1 VTDGHRIAVPQLGS
15 LIRFASTLGACTCIV
30 LSGCASKA
38 KTTGGSCIA
47 PANPGGG
54 WDFSCRAVS
63 QALGTSAPGGEV
75 VRVVNVPGEGGG
87 LAFKSIRAR
96 ARDAEPVIVAAS
108 PSTLLGLAQHRYG
121 DNSERDV
128 RWIAAVDAEPSVI
141 AVSARAPWRSLDQ
154 FISAWRAHPDS
165 VIIGGTSGVGGQDHM
180 KMLLLARAAGL
191 DVARVRY
198 QPVTSAAEA
207 IAMINAGSLQ
217 VFPSELSKMLPQVER
232 KELRVLA
239 VLDERR
245 AQGLLANVPTAREQG
260 LDVVFVV
267 WRGFYAPPGIKE
279 NVYQQWVESLRAMSA
294 SPEWKAML
302 KRNGLTPFFLGGKE
316 FEAFVTKETAAYRE
330 VSKDIGI
337 VQ

>member
-1 VTDGHRIAVPQLGS
+1 MFESRAIAALTAGIC
-15 LIRFASTLGACTCIV
+15 LMLTA
-30 LSGCASKA
+30 CASEG
-38 KTTGGSCIA
+38 KTSGGSCIA

-75 VRVVNVPGEGGG
+75 LRVVNIPGEGGG

-96 ARDAEPVIVAAS
+96 ARDVDPVIVAAS

-121 DNSERDV
+121 QNSEHDV
-128 RWIAAVDAEPSVI
+128 RWIAAVDAEPSII
-141 AVSARAPWRSLDQ
+141 AVSARAPWRNLSQ
-154 FISAWRAHPDS
+154 FITAWRAHPDS

-191 DVARVRY
+191 DVRRVRY

-207 IAMINAGSLQ
+207 IAMVNAGSLQ
-217 VFPSELSKMLPQVER
+217 VFPAELSKMLPQVER

-239 VLDERR
+239 VLDGRR

-267 WRGFYAPPGIKE
+267 WRGFYAPRGLNEKA
-279 NVYQQWVESLRAMSA
+279 YQQWVESLRTMSA
-294 SPEWKAML
+294 SPAWKGIL
-302 KRNGLTPFFLGGKE
+302 NRNGLTPFFLGGKE
-316 FEAFVTKETAAYRE
+316 FESFVTEQTAAYRN
-330 VSKDIGI
+330 VSREIGI

>member
-1 VTDGHRIAVPQLGS
+1 MNRHHTATPKPGS
-15 LIRFASTLGACTCIV
+15 IVRFASVIGAGFCVMLTA
-30 LSGCASKA
+30 CASEG
-38 KTTGGSCIA
+38 KTAGGSCIA

-75 VRVVNVPGEGGG
+75 LRVVNIPGEGGG

-96 ARDAEPVIVAAS
+96 ARDVDPVIVAAS

-128 RWIAAVDAEPSVI
+128 RWIAAVDAEPSII
-141 AVSARAPWRSLDQ
+141 AVSARAPWHSLGQ
-154 FISAWRAHPDS
+154 FITAWRAHPDS

-180 KMLLLARAAGL
+180 KMLMLARAAGL
-191 DVARVRY
+191 DVRRVRY

-207 IAMINAGSLQ
+207 IAMVNAGSLQ
-217 VFPSELSKMLPQVER
+217 VFPAELSKMLPQVER

-245 AQGLLANVPTAREQG
+245 AQGLLASVPTAREQG

-267 WRGFYAPPGIKE
+267 WRGFYAPRGITE
-279 NVYQQWVESLRAMSA
+279 SSYRQWVESLHAMSESA
-294 SPEWKAML
+294 EWKGML
-302 KRNGLTPFFLGGKE
+302 NRNGLTPFFLGGKE
-316 FEAFVTKETAAYRE
+316 FEAFVTTQTNAYRD